1 MSLIDYQKYI
11 RPGVIKEDIIELK
24 EIFDLFDED
33 GSGSIEPKE
42 LIEAFEKGNYKIDK
56 RVIY

>member
-1 MSLIDYQKYI
+1 MSLINFDKYI

-24 EIFDLFDED
+24 EIFDMFDED

-42 LIEAFEKGNYKIDK
+42 LMEAFENGNFKIDN